1 MQPANRLV
9 VNYKLAKMKYLKL
22 SVLFII
28 IALSIVACSSDS
40 DSPQEENDTFDRSTM
55 LANWADNI
63 IIPAYANFNSK
74 VVDMENSTTVFT
86 ANPSVENLQTLRA
99 AWKDAYVSF
108 QNVSMFEIAKAEELR
123 FRNRLNV
130 YPTDFVEIESFI
142 ANGNYDFALPS
153 TIDKQ
158 GFPAIDYMINGLAE
172 TDMEILAFYT
182 SNTNSEGYRTYLQ
195 TLTETISA
203 LSNEVLTSWTGGY
216 RDTFVAN
223 TSSSASG
230 AVDKLTNDYIFYFEK
245 ALRAGK
251 VGIPAGV
258 FSNGTLPQNVE
269 AYFKKDISKELL
281 LQAIDASHNFFNGK
295 SFNGNTN
302 GPSFKTYL
310 DYLNTIKN
318 GENLSTLINNQFTV
332 AKNKANEMNANLA
345 LQVETDNSKMIATY
359 EELQRIVVLMKV
371 DMVQALDVT
380 IDYVDA
386 DGD

>member
-1 MQPANRLV
+1 MMKFL
-9 VNYKLAKMKYLKL
+9 KSGILLA
-22 SVLFII
+22 I
-28 IALSIVACSSDS
+28 IAVAITACSSD
-40 DSPQEENDTFDRSTM
+40 NDGPTETNDNFDRGAM

-63 IIPAYANFNSK
+63 IIPAYTSFNSK
-74 VVDMENSTTVFT
+74 VVEMEAAT
-86 ANPSVENLQTLRA
+86 AAFNAAPTVENLQSLRA
-99 AWKDAYVSF
+99 AWKVAYVSF
-108 QNVSMFEIAKAEELR
+108 QNVSMFEVGKAEDIR

-130 YPTDFVEIESFI
+130 YPTKVAQIEDFI
-142 ANGNYDFALPS
+142 ASGNYDFDLPS

-158 GFPAIDYMINGLAE
+158 GFPAMDYMLNGLAE
-172 TDMEILAFYT
+172 NDAEIVTFYT
-182 SNTNSEGYRTYLQ
+182 TNSNAVGYKNYLS
-195 TLTETISA
+195 TLSHTIKS

-251 VGIPAGV
+251 VGIPAGI

-269 AYFKKDISKELL
+269 AFYKKDISKELL
-281 LQAIDASHNFFNGK
+281 LEAIDASVDFFNGK
-295 SFNGNTN
+295 SFNGTSN
-302 GPSFKTYL
+302 GESFKTYL

-318 GENLSTLINNQFTV
+318 GENLSALINDQFTV
-332 AKNKANEMNANLA
+332 AKNKANELNANFVE
-345 LQVETDNSKMIATY
+345 QIETDNSKMLASY
-359 EELQRIVVLMKV
+359 DELQRLVVLFKV
-371 DMVQALDVT
+371 DMVQAFDVT